1 MSPRAWAIV
10 LVVAVAAYLAL
21 AGARGV
27 ALVTSGQLVAV
38 VLGVAVLVVP
48 FIGAWVVWREVSFGY
63 AMQQMGRRL
72 LEEGDLP
79 VDDFERMPSGRL
91 LRDDAERF
99 FLAERERV
107 EMNPDDWRAWYR
119 LGLAYDAGRDRRR
132 AREAMRRARSLFEA
146 G

>member
-1 MSPRAWAIV
+1 VSPRAWAIV

-79 VDDFERMPSGRL
+79 VDDFERMPSGRI

>member
-1 MSPRAWAIV
+1 VSPRAWAIV

-38 VLGVAVLVVP
+38 VLGAAVLVVP

-79 VDDFERMPSGRL
+79 VDDFERMPSGRI